1 MNLEEFHHGIRA
13 AREVLARQGGSGELV
28 IMGSQSI
35 LAAYSPAALDRRLL
49 FSAEVDVMPV
59 ADDPAEIERLAD
71 YLHGALGQDSLFQA
85 THGFHVDGI
94 SIDTSVL
101 PSGWVH
107 RLIPAVDPSSGAT
120 GWCLDPHDLA
130 VAKMIAGRAKDL
142 DFVRILIE
150 ERLID
155 PLVVRDG
162 LSSVDDDRTVVAI
175 SRLDAMATSGLPES
189 ERAAWHRRRRQ
200 AMRDRMTRTAEMS
213 PVQVLETL
221 MEGDGSGGS
230 GEVLGP
236 G

>member
-13 AREVLARQGGSGELV
+13 ARDVLARQGGSGELV

-35 LAAYSPAALDRRLL
+35 LAAYSPAALDQRLL

-59 ADDPAEIERLAD
+59 AADAAEIERLAD

-107 RLIPAVDPSSGAT
+107 RLIPAVDPSSGAI

-130 VAKMIAGRAKDL
+130 VAKMIAGRPKDL
-142 DFVRILIE
+142 DFVRILVE
-150 ERLID
+150 DRLID
-155 PLVVRDG
+155 SLVVRDG
-162 LSSVDDDRTVVAI
+162 LASLDDDRAMVAI
-175 SRLDAMATSGLPES
+175 SRVDAMATSGLQDTD
-189 ERAAWHRRRRQ
+189 RAAWHRRRRQ
-200 AMRDRMTRTAEMS
+200 AMRDRMTRTSEMS
-213 PVQVLETL
+213 PAQVLVAL
-221 MEGDGSGGS
+221 IADDGAD
-230 GEVLGP
+230 GP
-236 G
+236 GAG

>member
-101 PSGWVH
+101 PSGWVR

-130 VAKMIAGRAKDL
+130 VAKMIAGRPKDL

-162 LSSVDDDRTVVAI
+162 LSSVGDDRTAVALT
-175 SRLDAMATSGLPES
+175 RLAPMATSGLPES

-200 AMRDRMTRTAEMS
+200 AMRDRMTRTTEMS
-213 PVQVLETL
+213 PGQVLETL

-230 GEVLGP
+230 GEG
-236 G
+236 